1 MANPLYRELMD
12 RLEKEIKEMYAPNDK
27 LPSERE
33 MVKQYNVSRST
44 IRLALGDLEQ
54 RGIIYRLHGKGT
66 FVSSY
71 FWAQASL
78 STTYSFSKMTSNGFK
93 PSTKNISLGV
103 VAADEEISGQL
114 NLELNERVYE
124 LTRLRMANGEPFL
137 YSKTYLPKKLF
148 PDFVLEDVE
157 QDSLYNV
164 MQKKYHQIS
173 VLAFE
178 DIKAVNLDAR
188 VAKILDV
195 NEGDAAMK
203 IYRRTINDK
212 NVSVEYTKALA
223 RGDKFIYQS
232 KQYNNIY

>member
-1 MANPLYRELMD
+1 MANPLYRELME
-12 RLEKEIKEMYAPNDK
+12 RLEKEIREKYASNEQ
-27 LPSERE
+27 LPSERD
-33 MVKQYNVSRST
+33 MVKKYNVSRST

-71 FWAQASL
+71 FSNQASL
-78 STTYSFSKMTSNGFK
+78 SATYSFSKLSGNGFK
-93 PSTKNISLGV
+93 PSTQNISLGLI
-103 VAADEEISGQL
+103 APDEEIAKQL
-114 NLELNERVYE
+114 NLALGERAYE
-124 LTRLRMANGEPFL
+124 LTRLRLSNGEPFL
-137 YSKTYLPKKLF
+137 YSKTYLPEKIF
-148 PDFVLEDVE
+148 PDFVLDDVE
-157 QDSLYNV
+157 HDSLYDV
-164 MQKKYHQIS
+164 MQKKYQQIS

-188 VAKILDV
+188 VAKILEV

-212 NVSVEYTKALA
+212 NVSVEYTKAFA

>member
-1 MANPLYRELMD
+1 MSNPLYRKLME
-12 RLEKEIKEMYAPNDK
+12 RLEKEIKEKYAPNEQ
-27 LPSERE
+27 LPSERD
-33 MVKQYNVSRST
+33 MVKKYNVSRST

-71 FWAQASL
+71 FSERSDLTA
-78 STTYSFSKMTSNGFK
+78 TYSFSKISGNGNI
-93 PSTKNISLGV
+93 PSTRNISLGLI
-103 VAADEEISGQL
+103 APDEEIMRQL
-114 NLELNERVYE
+114 NLTAQDRVYE
-124 LTRLRMANGEPFL
+124 LTRLRLLNDEPLL
-137 YSKTYLPKKLF
+137 YSKTYLPEKLF
-148 PDFVLEDVE
+148 PDFILDDVE

-164 MQKKYHQIS
+164 MQKKYQQIS

-178 DIKAVNLDAR
+178 DIKAVNLNAR
-188 VAKILDV
+188 VAKILEV

-212 NVSVEYTKALA
+212 NISVEYTKAFA
-223 RGDKFIYQS
+223 RGDKFVYQS